1 MQKLLHTRIDG
12 RTHITQRFQQP
23 SNCLKFVLGIVLRLN
38 MILFGFI
45 FVHLEGFE
53 VVDEYVGHPQTVD
66 QLKVDCNENRRQVRS
81 TLFLFKFI

>member
-1 MQKLLHTRIDG
+1 
-12 RTHITQRFQQP
+12 
-23 SNCLKFVLGIVLRLN
+23 

-81 TLFLFKFI
+81 MKERITFLKTNFEFLFHLS

>member
-1 MQKLLHTRIDG
+1 
-12 RTHITQRFQQP
+12 
-23 SNCLKFVLGIVLRLN
+23 

-81 TLFLFKFI
+81 TLFLFKCI